1 MSGDH
6 RSFMLAERNKE
17 SFMVE
22 MRNVLIIQRNSY
34 KRTFGRSTPMWGD
47 RDVPKFG
54 VYFCHPISR
63 IFGPFIER
71 HGYVPDFWVGF
82 RNLQS

>member
-47 RDVPKFG
+47 GDVPKFG
-54 VYFCHPISR
+54 VYF
-63 IFGPFIER
+63 
-71 HGYVPDFWVGF
+71 
-82 RNLQS
+82 

>member
-1 MSGDH
+1 MSRID
-6 RSFMLAERNKE
+6 
-17 SFMVE
+17 
-22 MRNVLIIQRNSY
+22 
-34 KRTFGRSTPMWGD
+34 MWGD
-47 RDVPKFG
+47 GDVPKLG

-63 IFGPFIER
+63 IFGPFIDR